1 MHILVIA
8 GPAGKSDLGLA
19 ITKRYRY
26 DNRVTDTAEVD
37 VLVVG
42 AGPTGLTL
50 ACALRLH
57 GLSVRVIDRADGPA
71 TTSRANFLHA
81 RGSEVL
87 GRIGALGTL
96 PEESLRAMRIT
107 NYLGGEPLMTLEFG
121 DPGLGTAAPP
131 MVVSQARVEA
141 ALRGRCSELGPVPEW
156 GRALVGVRQDTAGVL
171 AQVAGGESVRARWVV
186 GCDGTSSAT
195 RQLADIEFPG
205 VKLSERFLLADLRLD
220 WDVDRTGTSGW
231 IHPDGVLGVMPMPD
245 PAGGDDLWRVFAY
258 DPGLD
263 QKPTEDEI
271 FDRIQAVLPQ
281 RTGRDVRVSD
291 PQWLSVFTV
300 HRRLAQTYRRGR
312 ILIAG
317 DAAHAHSP
325 FGGQGM
331 LTGIGDAE
339 NLAFKLALVVRGLAA
354 ETLIDTYESERR
366 PLAADV
372 LRGTSAVTRVNI
384 ASNPVGRFLRDRVA
398 PRIFGIAAV
407 QRWTT
412 YTASQL
418 WVSYRK
424 GPLGGRGSKPRRG
437 DRIADLDCVRADGTE
452 TRLHRELGGRWALLL
467 PDGTPPGDQLAT
479 ARGRLC
485 DFVTGLTYQGA
496 DMMLIRPDG
505 HLGWRGSPDTA
516 AGLNRWLAEAL
527 GTGNAR

>member
-1 MHILVIA
+1 M
-8 GPAGKSDLGLA
+8 
-19 ITKRYRY
+19 
-26 DNRVTDTAEVD
+26 
-37 VLVVG
+37 LVVG

-96 PEESLRAMRIT
+96 PKESLRAMRIT
-107 NYLGGEPLMTLEFG
+107 SYLGGKPLMTLEFG

-141 ALRGRCSELGPVPEW
+141 SLRTRLAELDLAPEW
-156 GRALVGVRQDTAGVL
+156 GKALIGVREDADVAL
-171 AQVAGGESVRARWVV
+171 AELADGEGIRARWVI
-186 GCDGTSSAT
+186 GCDGTASTT
-195 RQLADIEFPG
+195 RQLAAVDFPG
-205 VKLSERFLLADLRLD
+205 VKLSERFLLADVRLD
-220 WDVDRTGTSGW
+220 WDVDRAGTSGW
-231 IHPDGVLGVMPMPD
+231 IHPDGLLGVMPMPD
-245 PAGGDDLWRVFAY
+245 SDGRNDLWRVFAY
-258 DPGLD
+258 DPGNS
-263 QKPTEDEI
+263 QKPSESEI
-271 FDRIQAVLPQ
+271 LERIRTILPQ
-281 RTGRDVRVSD
+281 RTGRDVRVGD
-291 PQWLSVFTV
+291 AHWLSVFTV
-300 HRRLAQTYRRGR
+300 HRRLAKTYRRGR

-354 ETLIDTYESERR
+354 DALIDTYEAERR
-366 PLAADV
+366 PLAKEV
-372 LRGTSAVTRVNI
+372 LRGTSAVTRTNI
-384 ASNPVGRFLRDRVA
+384 ASNRVVRFLRDRVA
-398 PRIFGIAAV
+398 TRIFGIAAV

-424 GPLGGRGSKPRRG
+424 GPLGARGPKPRPG
-437 DRIADLDCVRADGTE
+437 DRIADLACFRPDGTA
-452 TRLHRELGGRWALLL
+452 TRLHSELCGRWALLL
-467 PDGTPPGDQLAT
+467 PASRPAGGNLAA
-479 ARGRLC
+479 ARRRLG
-485 DFVTGLTYQGA
+485 DFVIGLTYEGA
-496 DMMLIRPDG
+496 DMLLIRPDA
-505 HLGWRGSPDTA
+505 HLGWRGDPDAT

>member
-1 MHILVIA
+1 M
-8 GPAGKSDLGLA
+8 
-19 ITKRYRY
+19 
-26 DNRVTDTAEVD
+26 TDTADTD

-57 GLSVRVIDRADGPA
+57 GLSVRVVDRAGGPA

-81 RGSEVL
+81 RGAEVL
-87 GRIGALGTL
+87 DRVGALGTL

-107 NYLGGEPLMTLEFG
+107 SYLGGQPLMTLEFG

-141 ALRGRCSELGPVPEW
+141 ALRARLAELGPKPEW
-156 GRALVGVRQDTAGVL
+156 GRALAGIR
-171 AQVAGGESVRARWVV
+171 QVAGFALAELADGEVLRARWVI
-186 GCDGTSSAT
+186 GCDGTSSTT
-195 RQLADIEFPG
+195 RQLAAIDFPG
-205 VKLSERFLLADLRLD
+205 VRLSERFLLADVRLD
-220 WDVDRTGTSGW
+220 WDVDRGGTSGW
-231 IHPDGVLGVMPMPD
+231 IHPDGLLGVMPMPD
-245 PAGGDDLWRVFAY
+245 RSGGQNLWRVFAY
-258 DPGLD
+258 DPGRGE
-263 QKPTEDEI
+263 KPGADDILE
-271 FDRIQAVLPQ
+271 RIRVLLPE
-281 RTGRDVRVSD
+281 RTGRDVRVGD
-291 PQWLSVFTV
+291 ADWLSVFTV
-300 HRRLAQTYRRGR
+300 HRRLAETYRRDR

-339 NLAFKLALVVRGLAA
+339 NLAFKLALVVRGLAGEA
-354 ETLIDTYESERR
+354 LIDTYEAERR
-366 PLAADV
+366 PLAKEV

-398 PRIFGIAAV
+398 PRIFGVPAV

-424 GPLGGRGSKPRRG
+424 GPLGARGSKPRPG
-437 DRIADLDCVRADGTE
+437 DRIADLACRRPDGTE
-452 TRLHRELGGRWALLL
+452 SRLYRELGGRWALLL
-467 PDGTPPGDQLAT
+467 PAGTPIGEHLAA
-479 ARGRLC
+479 ARRLG
-485 DFVTGLTYQGA
+485 DFVVGLTHRGA
-496 DMMLIRPDG
+496 DVMLVRPDA
-505 HLGWRGSPDTA
+505 HLGWRGSPDATA
-516 AGLNRWLAEAL
+516 DLNRWLAAAL
-527 GTGNAR
+527 ETGTTR